1 MNPQDQLKEFLVDFF
16 SPIDNIPEDTVRREQ
31 ICMEARASLLI
42 EANCTSEYFP
52 AFMKSGVPGS
62 NCWIYKFSQPW
73 SCKCLHHFNNNYK
86 LSWSFKEFEIGTPS
100 INWNWHSANTWR
112 LKIDMKS
119 SANLNIINEFD
130 PPFNYVQLIDWENS
144 DAPRLSNNILKAD
157 FEQVNSY
164 FQQVYR
170 SRFQLCSQISPYKTP
185 EQVCRFFG
193 NRGEVF
199 AKLKSDS
206 MRPDC
211 FLKNL
216 DQTVPKRSDQADWSE
231 ARIEQEMFLEILPC
245 SPQGASLLPLCHKY
259 NGWFCQVFPFKDE
272 FDEIRM
278 QLIKLY
284 MPKTQTKCLVPVTT
298 WIRENYPYNQ
308 YFCVPLPKDKQ
319 PLYNLDLL
327 LKPETETVILID
339 SVELADSNQRN
350 AFDGIVFT
358 SFICSPEHYEQ
369 VDWTPLKNK
378 TIYYLITNHSGVS
391 LESAALKARKLKEYL
406 NKEEPEIKLL
416 FVTLP
421 VDYKLEGHLGRSRT
435 FKNVDDILQNY
446 EEWPPVVKTTEI
458 KFWESDEEFLEFCAE
473 AEEIIKSHNI
483 IKPPTL
489 AEITK
494 YSQQEEIFFSEW
506 MPRPSE

>member
-1 MNPQDQLKEFLVDFF
+1 MNTQDELKDFF
-16 SPIDNIPEDTVRREQ
+16 INSFIPIDNIPEDTAWRDS

-62 NCWIYKFSQPW
+62 NCWIYKFPKPW
-73 SCKCLHHFNNNYK
+73 SCKRSYQFNNDYK
-86 LSWSFKEFEIGTPS
+86 LNWSFEEFEIGTPS
-100 INWNWHSANTWR
+100 INSTNIWR
-112 LKIDMKS
+112 LKVESKS
-119 SANLNIINEFD
+119 NANINES
-130 PPFNYVQLIDWENS
+130 PFNYVKQIDWKNH
-144 DAPRLSNNILKAD
+144 DGPLLSNENLKED
-157 FEQVNSY
+157 FEQVNLS
-164 FQQVYR
+164 FQEVYR

-206 MRPDC
+206 MRPDY
-211 FLKNL
+211 FEKNL
-216 DQTVPKRSDQADWSE
+216 AQPVPKRNEQAAWSD
-231 ARIEQEMFLEILPC
+231 ARAEQESFQEILPC

-272 FDEIRM
+272 YGEIRM

-284 MPKTQTKCLVPVTT
+284 VPKTQTKCLVPVTT
-298 WIRENYPYNQ
+298 WMRENYPYNQ
-308 YFCVPLPKDKQ
+308 YFCVPLPEDKQ

-327 LKPETETVILID
+327 LKPEVETVVLTD
-339 SVELADSNQRN
+339 SVELADLNQRD
-350 AFDGIVFT
+350 APGGVVFT
-358 SFICSPEHYEQ
+358 SFICSLEHYEQ
-369 VDWTPLKNK
+369 VDWTPLRNK
-378 TIYYLITNHSGVS
+378 TIYYLITHHSGIS

-406 NKEEPEIKLL
+406 VKEEPEIKLF

-435 FKNVDDILQNY
+435 FKSVDDILQNY

-473 AEEIIKSHNI
+473 AEKIIKNRNTI
-483 IKPPTL
+483 NPPTL
-489 AEITK
+489 AEMAK
-494 YSQQEEIFFSEW
+494 YCQQEETFFVEW
-506 MPRPSE
+506 RSRSPK

>member
-1 MNPQDQLKEFLVDFF
+1 MNTQDELKDFF
-16 SPIDNIPEDTVRREQ
+16 INSFIPIDNIPEDTAWRDS

-62 NCWIYKFSQPW
+62 NCWIYKFPKPW
-73 SCKCLHHFNNNYK
+73 SCKRSYQFNNDYK
-86 LSWSFKEFEIGTPS
+86 LNWSFEEFEIGTPS
-100 INWNWHSANTWR
+100 INSTNIWR
-112 LKIDMKS
+112 LKVESKS
-119 SANLNIINEFD
+119 NANINES
-130 PPFNYVQLIDWENS
+130 PFNYVKQIDWKNH
-144 DAPRLSNNILKAD
+144 DGPLLSNENLKED
-157 FEQVNSY
+157 FEQVNLS
-164 FQQVYR
+164 FQEVYR

-206 MRPDC
+206 MRPDY
-211 FLKNL
+211 FEKNL
-216 DQTVPKRSDQADWSE
+216 AQPVPKRNEQAAWSD
-231 ARIEQEMFLEILPC
+231 ARAEQESFQEILPC

-272 FDEIRM
+272 YGEIRM

-284 MPKTQTKCLVPVTT
+284 VPKTQTKCLVPVTT
-298 WIRENYPYNQ
+298 WMRENYPYNQ
-308 YFCVPLPKDKQ
+308 YFCVPLPEDKQ

-327 LKPETETVILID
+327 LKPEVETVVLTD
-339 SVELADSNQRN
+339 SVELADLNQRD
-350 AFDGIVFT
+350 APGGVVFT
-358 SFICSPEHYEQ
+358 SFICSLEHYEQ
-369 VDWTPLKNK
+369 VDWTPLRNK
-378 TIYYLITNHSGVS
+378 TIYYLITHHSGIS

-406 NKEEPEIKLL
+406 VKEEPEIKLF

-421 VDYKLEGHLGRSRT
+421 VDYKLEGHLGGSRT
-435 FKNVDDILQNY
+435 FKSVDDILQNY

-489 AEITK
+489 AEITR
-494 YSQQEEIFFSEW
+494 YCQQEEIFFSEW
-506 MPRPSE
+506 MSRPSE

>member
-1 MNPQDQLKEFLVDFF
+1 MNTQDELKDFF
-16 SPIDNIPEDTVRREQ
+16 INSFIPIDNIPEDTAWRDS

-62 NCWIYKFSQPW
+62 NCWIYKFPKPW
-73 SCKCLHHFNNNYK
+73 SCKRSYQFNNDYK
-86 LSWSFKEFEIGTPS
+86 LNWSFEEFEIGTPS
-100 INWNWHSANTWR
+100 INSTNIWR
-112 LKIDMKS
+112 LKVESKS
-119 SANLNIINEFD
+119 NANINES
-130 PPFNYVQLIDWENS
+130 PFNYVKQIDWKNH
-144 DAPRLSNNILKAD
+144 DGPLLSNENLKED
-157 FEQVNSY
+157 FEQVNLS
-164 FQQVYR
+164 FQEVYR

-206 MRPDC
+206 MRPDY
-211 FLKNL
+211 FEKNL
-216 DQTVPKRSDQADWSE
+216 AQPVPKRNEQAAWSD
-231 ARIEQEMFLEILPC
+231 ARAEQESFQEILPC

-327 LKPETETVILID
+327 LKPETETVILTD

-350 AFDGIVFT
+350 AFDGILFT

-369 VDWTPLKNK
+369 VDWAPLRNK
-378 TIYYLITNHSGVS
+378 TIYYLITNHSGIS

-406 NKEEPEIKLL
+406 VKEEPEIKLF

-435 FKNVDDILQNY
+435 FKSVDDILQNY

-473 AEEIIKSHNI
+473 AEKIIKNRNTI
-483 IKPPTL
+483 NPPTL
-489 AEITK
+489 AEMAK
-494 YSQQEEIFFSEW
+494 YCQQEETFFVEW
-506 MPRPSE
+506 RSRSPK

>member
-1 MNPQDQLKEFLVDFF
+1 MNTQDELKEFFINSF
-16 SPIDNIPEDTVRREQ
+16 IPIDNIREDTARRDQ

-52 AFMKSGVPGS
+52 AFMKSGIPGS
-62 NCWIYKFSQPW
+62 NCWIYKFPKPW
-73 SCKCLHHFNNNYK
+73 SCEGSHQSNGNYK
-86 LSWSFKEFEIGTPS
+86 LSWAFKEFEIGAPS

-119 SANLNIINEFD
+119 NANLNTINESD
-130 PPFNYVQLIDWENS
+130 SPFNYARLIDWKNS
-144 DAPRLSNNILKAD
+144 DVRIRQNESFDAD
-157 FEQVNSY
+157 FEQVNLF
-164 FQQVYR
+164 FQEVYR

-193 NRGEVF
+193 NRGEIF
-199 AKLKSDS
+199 AELKSDS
-206 MRPDC
+206 MRPDY
-211 FLKNL
+211 FLKNFN
-216 DQTVPKRSDQADWSE
+216 QPVPKRNDQADWSD
-231 ARIEQEMFLEILPC
+231 ARVEQEMFLGILPC

-272 FDEIRM
+272 YGESRM

-284 MPKTQTKCLVPVTT
+284 MPKAQTKCLVPVTT
-298 WIRENYPYNQ
+298 WMRENYPYNQ
-308 YFCVPLPKDKQ
+308 YFCVPLPEDKQ

-327 LKPETETVILID
+327 LKPETETVVLTD

-369 VDWTPLKNK
+369 VEWTPLRNK
-378 TIYYLITNHSGVS
+378 TIYYLITNHSGIS
-391 LESAALKARKLKEYL
+391 LESAALKVRRLKEYL
-406 NKEEPEIKLL
+406 TKEEPEIKLF

-421 VDYKLEGHLGRSRT
+421 VDYKPEGHLGRSRT
-435 FKNVDDILQNY
+435 FKSVDDILQNY

>member
-1 MNPQDQLKEFLVDFF
+1 MNTQDELKDFF
-16 SPIDNIPEDTVRREQ
+16 INSFIPIDNIPEDTAWRDS

-62 NCWIYKFSQPW
+62 NCWSYKFPKPW
-73 SCKCLHHFNNNYK
+73 SCKRSYQFNNDYK
-86 LSWSFKEFEIGTPS
+86 LNWSFEEFEIGTPS
-100 INWNWHSANTWR
+100 INSTNIWR
-112 LKIDMKS
+112 LKVESKS
-119 SANLNIINEFD
+119 NANINES
-130 PPFNYVQLIDWENS
+130 PFNYVKQIDWKNH
-144 DAPRLSNNILKAD
+144 DGPLLSNENLKED
-157 FEQVNSY
+157 FEQVNLS
-164 FQQVYR
+164 FQEVYR

-206 MRPDC
+206 MRPDY
-211 FLKNL
+211 FEKNL
-216 DQTVPKRSDQADWSE
+216 AQPVPKRNEQAAWSD
-231 ARIEQEMFLEILPC
+231 ARAEQESFQEILPC

-272 FDEIRM
+272 YGEIRM

-284 MPKTQTKCLVPVTT
+284 VPKTQTKCLVPVTT
-298 WIRENYPYNQ
+298 WMRENYPYNQ
-308 YFCVPLPKDKQ
+308 YFCVPLPEDKQ

-327 LKPETETVILID
+327 LKPEAETVVLTD
-339 SVELADSNQRN
+339 SVELADLNQRD
-350 AFDGIVFT
+350 APGGVVFT
-358 SFICSPEHYEQ
+358 SFICSLEHYEQ
-369 VDWTPLKNK
+369 VDWTPLRNK
-378 TIYYLITNHSGVS
+378 TIYYLITNHSGIS

-406 NKEEPEIKLL
+406 VKEEPEIKLI

-435 FKNVDDILQNY
+435 FKSVDDILQNY

-473 AEEIIKSHNI
+473 AEKIIKNRNTI
-483 IKPPTL
+483 NPPTL
-489 AEITK
+489 AEMAK
-494 YSQQEEIFFSEW
+494 YCQQEETFFVEW
-506 MPRPSE
+506 RSRSPK

>member
-1 MNPQDQLKEFLVDFF
+1 MNTQDELKEFFINSF
-16 SPIDNIPEDTVRREQ
+16 IPIDNIPENTIRRDS

-52 AFMKSGVPGS
+52 AFMKSGVPSS
-62 NCWIYKFSQPW
+62 NCWIYKFPKPW
-73 SCKCLHHFNNNYK
+73 SCEGSHQSNGNYK
-86 LSWSFKEFEIGTPS
+86 LSWAFKEFEIGTPS

-119 SANLNIINEFD
+119 NANLNTINESD
-130 PPFNYVQLIDWENS
+130 SPFNYAQLIDWKNS
-144 DAPRLSNNILKAD
+144 DVRIRQNESFDAD
-157 FEQVNSY
+157 FEQVNLF
-164 FQQVYR
+164 FQEVYR

-193 NRGEVF
+193 NRGEIF
-199 AKLKSDS
+199 AELKSDS
-206 MRPDC
+206 MRPDY
-211 FLKNL
+211 FLKNFN
-216 DQTVPKRSDQADWSE
+216 QPVPKRNDQADWSD
-231 ARIEQEMFLEILPC
+231 ARVEQEMFLGILPC

-272 FDEIRM
+272 YGESRM

-284 MPKTQTKCLVPVTT
+284 MPKAQTKCLVPVTT
-298 WIRENYPYNQ
+298 WMRENYPYNQ
-308 YFCVPLPKDKQ
+308 YFCVPLPEDKQ

-327 LKPETETVILID
+327 LKPETETVVLTD

-369 VDWTPLKNK
+369 VEWTPLRNK
-378 TIYYLITNHSGVS
+378 TIYYLITNHSGIS
-391 LESAALKARKLKEYL
+391 LESAALKVRRLKEYL
-406 NKEEPEIKLL
+406 TKEEPEIKLF

-421 VDYKLEGHLGRSRT
+421 VDYKPEGHLGRSRT
-435 FKNVDDILQNY
+435 FKSVDDILQNY

>member
-1 MNPQDQLKEFLVDFF
+1 MNTQDELKDFFVDFF
-16 SPIDNIPEDTVRREQ
+16 VPIDNIPENTTRRDS

-211 FLKNL
+211 FLKDL
-216 DQTVPKRSDQADWSE
+216 DQTVPRRSDQADWSE

-272 FDEIRM
+272 YGEIRM

-284 MPKTQTKCLVPVTT
+284 VPKTQTKCLVPVTT
-298 WIRENYPYNQ
+298 WMRENYPYNQ
-308 YFCVPLPKDKQ
+308 YFCVPLPEDKQ

-327 LKPETETVILID
+327 LKPEVETVVLTD
-339 SVELADSNQRN
+339 SVELADLNQRD
-350 AFDGIVFT
+350 APGGVVFT
-358 SFICSPEHYEQ
+358 SFICSLEHYEQ
-369 VDWTPLKNK
+369 VDWTPLRNK
-378 TIYYLITNHSGVS
+378 TIYYLITHHSGIS

-406 NKEEPEIKLL
+406 VKEEPEIKLF

-435 FKNVDDILQNY
+435 FKSVDDILQNY

-489 AEITK
+489 AEITR
-494 YSQQEEIFFSEW
+494 YCQQEEIFFSEC
-506 MPRPSE
+506 MSRPSV

>member
-1 MNPQDQLKEFLVDFF
+1 MNTQDKLKEFFIDSFI
-16 SPIDNIPEDTVRREQ
+16 PIDNISEDVARRDS

-42 EANCTSEYFP
+42 EANCTSERFP

-62 NCWIYKFSQPW
+62 NCWIYKFPQPW
-73 SCKCLHHFNNNYK
+73 SCKCLHQFNNNYK
-86 LSWSFKEFEIGTPS
+86 LSWSFKEFEIGAPS

-144 DAPRLSNNILKAD
+144 DAPRLPNNILKAD
-157 FEQVNSY
+157 FEQINSY

-193 NRGEVF
+193 NREEIF
-199 AKLKSDS
+199 AKLKSDN

-216 DQTVPKRSDQADWSE
+216 DQPISKRNDQADWSDV
-231 ARIEQEMFLEILPC
+231 RVEQEMFLEILPC
-245 SPQGASLLPLCHKY
+245 SPQGPSQLPLHKKY
-259 NGWFCQVFPFKDE
+259 VGWFCQVFPFRNE
-272 FDEIRM
+272 YGEIQM

-284 MPKTQTKCLVPVTT
+284 VPKAQTKCLVPVTT
-298 WIRENYPYNQ
+298 WMRENYPYNQ
-308 YFCVPLPKDKQ
+308 YFCVPLPEDKQ

-327 LKPETETVILID
+327 LKPETETIILTD
-339 SVELADSNQRN
+339 SVELADSNQRH

-369 VDWTPLKNK
+369 VDWTPLRNK
-378 TIYYLITNHSGVS
+378 TIYYLITNHSGIS
-391 LESAALKARKLKEYL
+391 LESAALKARKLKKYL
-406 NKEEPEIKLL
+406 AKEEPEIKLL

>member
-1 MNPQDQLKEFLVDFF
+1 MNTQDELKDFFVDFF
-16 SPIDNIPEDTVRREQ
+16 VPIDNIPENTTRRDS

-211 FLKNL
+211 FLKDL
-216 DQTVPKRSDQADWSE
+216 DQTVPRRSDQADWSE

-259 NGWFCQVFPFKDE
+259 NGWVLSS
-272 FDEIRM
+272 I
-278 QLIKLY
+278 
-284 MPKTQTKCLVPVTT
+284 PV
-298 WIRENYPYNQ
+298 
-308 YFCVPLPKDKQ
+308 
-319 PLYNLDLL
+319 
-327 LKPETETVILID
+327 
-339 SVELADSNQRN
+339 
-350 AFDGIVFT
+350 
-358 SFICSPEHYEQ
+358 
-369 VDWTPLKNK
+369 
-378 TIYYLITNHSGVS
+378 
-391 LESAALKARKLKEYL
+391 
-406 NKEEPEIKLL
+406 
-416 FVTLP
+416 
-421 VDYKLEGHLGRSRT
+421 
-435 FKNVDDILQNY
+435 
-446 EEWPPVVKTTEI
+446 
-458 KFWESDEEFLEFCAE
+458 
-473 AEEIIKSHNI
+473 
-483 IKPPTL
+483 
-489 AEITK
+489 
-494 YSQQEEIFFSEW
+494 
-506 MPRPSE
+506 

>member
-1 MNPQDQLKEFLVDFF
+1 MNTQDELKDFF
-16 SPIDNIPEDTVRREQ
+16 INSFIPIDNIPENTIRRDS

-52 AFMKSGVPGS
+52 AFMKSGIPGS
-62 NCWIYKFSQPW
+62 NCWIYKFPQPW
-73 SCKCLHHFNNNYK
+73 SCKCSYQFNNNYK
-86 LSWSFKEFEIGTPS
+86 LNWSFEEFEIGTPS
-100 INWNWHSANTWR
+100 INSTNIWR
-112 LKIDMKS
+112 LKVESKS
-119 SANLNIINEFD
+119 NANINES
-130 PPFNYVQLIDWENS
+130 PFNYVKQIDWEKH
-144 DAPRLSNNILKAD
+144 DGPRFSNENLKKD

-170 SRFQLCSQISPYKTP
+170 SRFRLCSLISPYKTP

-206 MRPDC
+206 MRSDC
-211 FLKNL
+211 FPKNFN
-216 DQTVPKRSDQADWSE
+216 QPVPKRNDQVDWSE
-231 ARIEQEMFLEILPC
+231 TRIEQEMFLEILPC
-245 SPQGASLLPLCHKY
+245 SPQGPYQLPLHKKY
-259 NGWFCQVFPFKDE
+259 VGWFCQVFPFRNE
-272 FDEIRM
+272 YGEIRM

-284 MPKTQTKCLVPVTT
+284 EPKTQTKCLIPVTT

-308 YFCVPLPKDKQ
+308 YFCVPLPEDKQ

-327 LKPETETVILID
+327 LKPETETVVLTD

-369 VDWTPLKNK
+369 VEWTPLRNK
-378 TIYYLITNHSGVS
+378 TIYYLITNHSGIS

-406 NKEEPEIKLL
+406 AKEEPEIKLF

-421 VDYKLEGHLGRSRT
+421 MDYKLEGHLGRSRT

-458 KFWESDEEFLEFCAE
+458 KFWESDEKFLEFCAE

-489 AEITK
+489 AEITR
-494 YSQQEEIFFSEW
+494 YCQQEEIFFSEW
-506 MPRPSE
+506 MSRPSE

>member
-1 MNPQDQLKEFLVDFF
+1 M
-16 SPIDNIPEDTVRREQ
+16 
-31 ICMEARASLLI
+31 LI

-52 AFMKSGVPGS
+52 AFMKSGVPSS
-62 NCWIYKFSQPW
+62 NCWIYKFPKPW
-73 SCKCLHHFNNNYK
+73 SCEGSHQSNGNYK
-86 LSWSFKEFEIGTPS
+86 LSWAFKEFEIGTPS

-119 SANLNIINEFD
+119 NANLNTINESD
-130 PPFNYVQLIDWENS
+130 SPFNYAQLIDWKNS
-144 DAPRLSNNILKAD
+144 DVRIRQNESFDAD
-157 FEQVNSY
+157 FEQVNLF
-164 FQQVYR
+164 FQEVYR

-193 NRGEVF
+193 NRGEIF
-199 AKLKSDS
+199 AELKSDS
-206 MRPDC
+206 MRPDY
-211 FLKNL
+211 FLKNFN
-216 DQTVPKRSDQADWSE
+216 QPVPKRNDQADWSD
-231 ARIEQEMFLEILPC
+231 ARVEQEMFLGILPC

-272 FDEIRM
+272 YGESRM

-284 MPKTQTKCLVPVTT
+284 MPKAQTKCLVPVTT
-298 WIRENYPYNQ
+298 WMRENYPYNQ
-308 YFCVPLPKDKQ
+308 YFCVPLPEDKQ

-327 LKPETETVILID
+327 LKPETETVVLTD

-369 VDWTPLKNK
+369 VEWTPLRNK
-378 TIYYLITNHSGVS
+378 TIYYLITNHSGIS
-391 LESAALKARKLKEYL
+391 LESAALKVRRLKEYL
-406 NKEEPEIKLL
+406 TKEEPEIKLF

-421 VDYKLEGHLGRSRT
+421 VDYKPEGHLGRSRT
-435 FKNVDDILQNY
+435 FKSVDDILQNY

>member
-1 MNPQDQLKEFLVDFF
+1 MNTQDELKDFF
-16 SPIDNIPEDTVRREQ
+16 INSFIPIDNIPEDTAWRDS

-62 NCWIYKFSQPW
+62 NCWIYKFPKPW
-73 SCKCLHHFNNNYK
+73 SCKRSYQFNNDYK
-86 LSWSFKEFEIGTPS
+86 LNWSFEEFEIGTPS
-100 INWNWHSANTWR
+100 INSTNIWR
-112 LKIDMKS
+112 LKVESKS
-119 SANLNIINEFD
+119 NANINES
-130 PPFNYVQLIDWENS
+130 PFNYVKQIDWKNH
-144 DAPRLSNNILKAD
+144 DGPLLSNENLKED
-157 FEQVNSY
+157 FEQVNLS
-164 FQQVYR
+164 FQEVYR

-206 MRPDC
+206 MRPDY
-211 FLKNL
+211 FEKNL
-216 DQTVPKRSDQADWSE
+216 AQPVPKRNEQAAWSD
-231 ARIEQEMFLEILPC
+231 ARAEQESFQEILPC

-259 NGWFCQVFPFKDE
+259 NGWFCQVFPFKGE
-272 FDEIRM
+272 YGEIRM

-284 MPKTQTKCLVPVTT
+284 VPKTQTKCLVPVTT
-298 WIRENYPYNQ
+298 WMRENYPYNQ
-308 YFCVPLPKDKQ
+308 YFCVPLPEDKQ

-327 LKPETETVILID
+327 LKPEVETVVLTD
-339 SVELADSNQRN
+339 SVELADLNQRD
-350 AFDGIVFT
+350 APGGVVFT
-358 SFICSPEHYEQ
+358 SFICSLEHYEQ
-369 VDWTPLKNK
+369 VDWTPLRNK
-378 TIYYLITNHSGVS
+378 TIYYLITHHSGIS

-406 NKEEPEIKLL
+406 VKEEPEIKLF

-435 FKNVDDILQNY
+435 FKSVDDILQNY

-473 AEEIIKSHNI
+473 AEKIIKNRNTI
-483 IKPPTL
+483 NPPTL
-489 AEITK
+489 AEMAK
-494 YSQQEEIFFSEW
+494 YCQQEETFFVEW
-506 MPRPSE
+506 RSRSPK

>member
-1 MNPQDQLKEFLVDFF
+1 MNTQDELKDFLINSFI
-16 SPIDNIPEDTVRREQ
+16 PIDNIPEDTSRREQ

-42 EANCTSEYFP
+42 EANCTNEYFP
-52 AFMKSGVPGS
+52 AFMQSGMPGS
-62 NCWIYKFSQPW
+62 NCWIYKFPKPW

-86 LSWSFKEFEIGTPS
+86 LSWSFKEFEIGAPS

-144 DAPRLSNNILKAD
+144 DAPRLPNNILKAD
-157 FEQVNSY
+157 FEQINSY

-193 NRGEVF
+193 NREEIF

-206 MRPDC
+206 MRPNC

-216 DQTVPKRSDQADWSE
+216 DQPISKRNDQADWSDV
-231 ARIEQEMFLEILPC
+231 RVEQEMFLGILPC
-245 SPQGASLLPLCHKY
+245 SPQGPSQLPLHKKY
-259 NGWFCQVFPFKDE
+259 VGWFCQIFPFRNE
-272 FDEIRM
+272 YGEIQM

-284 MPKTQTKCLVPVTT
+284 VPKAQTKCLVPVTT
-298 WIRENYPYNQ
+298 WMRENYPYNQ
-308 YFCVPLPKDKQ
+308 YFCVPLPEDKQ

-327 LKPETETVILID
+327 LKPETETIILTD
-339 SVELADSNQRN
+339 SVELADSNQRH

-358 SFICSPEHYEQ
+358 SFICSPEYYEQ
-369 VDWTPLKNK
+369 VDWTPLRNK
-378 TIYYLITNHSGVS
+378 TIYYLITNHSGIS

-406 NKEEPEIKLL
+406 AKEEPEIKLL
-416 FVTLP
+416 LVTLP
-421 VDYKLEGHLGRSRT
+421 VDYNPEGHWGHSRT

-446 EEWPPVVKTTEI
+446 EEWPPAVKMTEI
-458 KFWESDEEFLEFCAE
+458 KFWESDEKFLEFCAE
-473 AEEIIKSHNI
+473 AEKIIKDRNTVNL
-483 IKPPTL
+483 TL
-489 AEITK
+489 TFKNVTDSQFK
-494 YSQQEEIFFSEW
+494 Y
-506 MPRPSE
+506 

>member
-1 MNPQDQLKEFLVDFF
+1 
-16 SPIDNIPEDTVRREQ
+16 
-31 ICMEARASLLI
+31 MEARASLLI
-42 EANCTSEYFP
+42 EANCTSERFP
-52 AFMKSGVPGS
+52 AFMKSGRRENSGWVYRFPQA
-62 NCWIYKFSQPW
+62 FVRQLP
-73 SCKCLHHFNNNYK
+73 H
-86 LSWSFKEFEIGTPS
+86 SFGGLNTYTLTWTFAEFEIGGEQFFIDTFGNS
-100 INWNWHSANTWR
+100 VDRWR
-112 LKIDMKS
+112 LWLIPDP
-119 SANLNIINEFD
+119 SAQLGKNLKQQSGLQG
-130 PPFNYVQLIDWENS
+130 NYT
-144 DAPRLSNNILKAD
+144 AD
-157 FEQVNSY
+157 QVNNELLNDFKQIEQN
-164 FQQVYR
+164 FQQTYR

-199 AKLKSDS
+199 AKLRSSS
-206 MRPDC
+206 MYPDC
-211 FLKNL
+211 FPENSVQAVQRR
-216 DQTVPKRSDQADWSE
+216 DDQANWSDVCV
-231 ARIEQEMFLEILPC
+231 EQEMFQQIFPC
-245 SPQGASLLPLCHKY
+245 SLQGSWQPQLSGKY
-259 NGWFCQVFPFKDE
+259 YDNWFCQVFPFRNE
-272 FDEIRM
+272 YGEIRM

-284 MPKTQTKCLVPVTT
+284 DPETQTKCLIPVTT
-298 WIRENYPYNQ
+298 WMRGNYPYNQ
-308 YFCVPLPKDKQ
+308 YFCVPLPEDKQ

-327 LKPETETVILID
+327 LKPETETVILTD

-369 VDWTPLKNK
+369 VDWTPLRNK
-378 TIYYLITNHSGVS
+378 TIYYLITNHSGIS

-406 NKEEPEIKLL
+406 AKEEPEIKLF

-458 KFWESDEEFLEFCAE
+458 KFWESDEKFLEFCAE

-489 AEITK
+489 AEITR
-494 YSQQEEIFFSEW
+494 YCQQEEIFFSEW
-506 MPRPSE
+506 MSRPSE

>member
-1 MNPQDQLKEFLVDFF
+1 MNTQDELKDFF
-16 SPIDNIPEDTVRREQ
+16 INSFIPIDNIPEDTAWRDS

-62 NCWIYKFSQPW
+62 NCWIYKFPKPW
-73 SCKCLHHFNNNYK
+73 SCKRSYQFNNDYK
-86 LSWSFKEFEIGTPS
+86 LNWSFEEFEIGTPS
-100 INWNWHSANTWR
+100 INSTNIWR
-112 LKIDMKS
+112 LKVESKS
-119 SANLNIINEFD
+119 NANINES
-130 PPFNYVQLIDWENS
+130 PFNYVKQIDWKNH
-144 DAPRLSNNILKAD
+144 DGPLLSNENLKED
-157 FEQVNSY
+157 FEQVNLS
-164 FQQVYR
+164 FQEVYR

-211 FLKNL
+211 FLKDL
-216 DQTVPKRSDQADWSE
+216 DQTVPRRSDQADWSE

-272 FDEIRM
+272 YGEIRM

-284 MPKTQTKCLVPVTT
+284 VPKTQTKCLVPVTT
-298 WIRENYPYNQ
+298 WMRENYPYNQ
-308 YFCVPLPKDKQ
+308 YFCVPLPEDKQ

-327 LKPETETVILID
+327 LKPEVETVVLTD
-339 SVELADSNQRN
+339 SVELADLNQRD
-350 AFDGIVFT
+350 APGGVVFT
-358 SFICSPEHYEQ
+358 SFICSLEHYEQ
-369 VDWTPLKNK
+369 VDWTPLRNK
-378 TIYYLITNHSGVS
+378 TIYYLITHHSGIS

-406 NKEEPEIKLL
+406 VKEEPEIKLF

-435 FKNVDDILQNY
+435 FKSVDDILQNY

-473 AEEIIKSHNI
+473 AEKIIKNRNTI
-483 IKPPTL
+483 NPPTL
-489 AEITK
+489 AEMAK
-494 YSQQEEIFFSEW
+494 YCQQEETFFVEW
-506 MPRPSE
+506 RSRSPK

>member
-1 MNPQDQLKEFLVDFF
+1 MNTQDELKDFF
-16 SPIDNIPEDTVRREQ
+16 IDFFVPIDNIPENTTRRDS

-199 AKLKSDS
+199 AKLKSNS
-206 MRPDC
+206 MRLDY
-211 FLKNL
+211 FGKNL
-216 DQTVPKRSDQADWSE
+216 AQPVPKRNEQADWSDV
-231 ARIEQEMFLEILPC
+231 RVEQEGFQEILPC
-245 SPQGASLLPLCHKY
+245 SPQGTSLLPLCHKY

-327 LKPETETVILID
+327 LKPETETVILTD

-350 AFDGIVFT
+350 AFDGILFT

-369 VDWTPLKNK
+369 VDWAPLRNK
-378 TIYYLITNHSGVS
+378 TIYYLITNHSGIS

-406 NKEEPEIKLL
+406 VKEEPEIKLI

-435 FKNVDDILQNY
+435 FKSVDDILQNY

-458 KFWESDEEFLEFCAE
+458 KFWESDEKFLEFCAE
-473 AEEIIKSHNI
+473 AEKIINRRNTI
-483 IKPPTL
+483 NPPTL
-489 AEITK
+489 AEIAK
-494 YSQQEEIFFSEW
+494 YSQQEEIFFVEW
-506 MPRPSE
+506 MSRSPK